1 MQTTTSIKLF
11 LIDDS
16 EIHLAGLKWLLS
28 QNPSVEV
35 LGMAT
40 QPAEVLKSAILP
52 HAEVILLDISL
63 ESESDGIELMP
74 SIFTLNPAVK
84 IIMLSHNKDVPSIV
98 KSIQNGA
105 SAYLAKDSSMEE
117 ILAVIELAVKGNGF
131 FMGETLPKSVLA
143 NCFSNNHDL
152 AHPKPWNLSER
163 ELEIIQLLAKG
174 YISKEIAD
182 RLHINTTTVESHKEN
197 IKQKLQC
204 KSIVEVVVFAL
215 KNGLIH

>member
-1 MQTTTSIKLF
+1 MQTTTRIKLF

-131 FMGETLPKSVLA
+131 FMGETLPKK
-143 NCFSNNHDL
+143 CIG
-152 AHPKPWNLSER
+152 
-163 ELEIIQLLAKG
+163 ELFF
-174 YISKEIAD
+174 
-182 RLHINTTTVESHKEN
+182 
-197 IKQKLQC
+197 KQ
-204 KSIVEVVVFAL
+204 S
-215 KNGLIH
+215 

>member
-1 MQTTTSIKLF
+1 MQTTTRIKLF

-52 HAEVILLDISL
+52 HAEVVLLDISL

-182 RLHINTTTVESHKEN
+182 QLHINTTTVESHKEN

>member
-1 MQTTTSIKLF
+1 MQTTTRIKLF

-52 HAEVILLDISL
+52 HAEVVLLDISL

-152 AHPKPWNLSER
+152 AHPKPWNLSKR

-182 RLHINTTTVESHKEN
+182 QLHINTTTVESHKEN

>member
-1 MQTTTSIKLF
+1 MQTTTRIKLF

-52 HAEVILLDISL
+52 HAEVVLLDISL

-117 ILAVIELAVKGNGF
+117 ILAVIELAVKGHGF

>member
-1 MQTTTSIKLF
+1 MQTTTRIKLF

-182 RLHINTTTVESHKEN
+182 QLHINTTTVESHKEN